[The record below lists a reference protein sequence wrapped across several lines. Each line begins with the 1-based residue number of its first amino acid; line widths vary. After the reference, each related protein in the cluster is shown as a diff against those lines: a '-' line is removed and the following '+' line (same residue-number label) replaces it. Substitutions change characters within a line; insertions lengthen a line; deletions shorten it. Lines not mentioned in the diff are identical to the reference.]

1 MAPQH
6 QILPRSGPEREAL
19 RKKGQFWTPE
29 WVAKAMVA
37 YVLKD
42 GADTI
47 FDPAVGTGVFFLTAK
62 KLAEQ
67 MGRKIHLAGCE
78 LDPETLKHGKETG
91 LEEADLQEV
100 RIEDFLF
107 TLSLPQASAI
117 IANPPYIR
125 HHRLAA
131 DYKLQLQKLAMR
143 LMGFTLDG
151 RAGLHIYFLLRALDL
166 LTPDGR
172 LAFIM
177 PADTCEGVSA
187 PRLWD
192 WITRRFRLEAVVTFA
207 PEASPFPGVDTNPV
221 IFMIRKANPAPDF
234 FWLRLMQPEAAALS
248 EWIMRPFAEVQ
259 SDSLVCVK
267 RDLKEGLAAGLSRF
281 PVDIQPE
288 VPVLGQFA
296 SVLRGIA
303 TGANDFFFLSR
314 RQALELELP
323 DEFLIPTIGRNRDV
337 KSDRITAETMLELEK
352 SGKPTLLFAPD
363 DRPWDLFPPSVRRY
377 LEKGAEG
384 GLPHRP
390 LLATRNPWYKME
402 FRKAPPLLFAYLGR
416 RNARFIRNLAG
427 VVPLTCLL
435 CVYPKSEE
443 KDYIER
449 LWKILQHPET
459 IQNLFRVGK
468 SYGSGCIKVE
478 PRALEKLPLPT
489 HLLQDS
495 KLESV
500 ATSPQLNL
508 FGKNN

>member
-1 MAPQH
+1 
-6 QILPRSGPEREAL
+6 
-19 RKKGQFWTPE
+19 
-29 WVAKAMVA
+29 MVA
-37 YVLKD
+37 YVLQDK
-42 GADTI
+42 ADCL
-47 FDPAVGTGVFFLTAK
+47 FDPAVGPGVFFLSAK

-67 MGRKIHLAGCE
+67 EGREIEMRGCE
-78 LDPETLKHGKETG
+78 IDPQALNQARENG
-91 LEEADLQEV
+91 LTAKDLQE
-100 RIEDFLF
+100 IQGTDFVF
-107 TLSLPQASAI
+107 ADFPGKLPAI
-117 IANPPYIR
+117 VANPPYLR
-125 HHRLAA
+125 HHRLSAN
-131 DYKLQLQKLAMR
+131 YKLQLKGLAKRM
-143 LMGFTLDG
+143 MGFSPDG
-151 RAGLHIYFLLRALDL
+151 RAGLHIYFLLHALEL
-166 LTPDGR
+166 LAPEGR

-207 PEASPFPGVDTNPV
+207 PEASPFPGVDTNPI

-234 FWLRLMQPEAAALS
+234 FWLRLMQPEATALS

-267 RDLKEGLAAGLSRF
+267 RDLKEGLATGLSRF

-323 DEFLIPTIGRNRDV
+323 EEFLIPTIGRNRDV
-337 KSDRITAETMLELEK
+337 ASDRITTQTMTELEK

-402 FRKAPPLLFAYLGR
+402 VRKAPPLLFAYLGR
-416 RNARFIRNLAG
+416 RNARFILNLAG

-443 KDYIER
+443 NDYIER
-449 LWKILQHPET
+449 LWRILQHPET

-489 HLLQDS
+489 HLLEDS